1 VRSSRNSSRSRRLP
15 ADGMLHSSEDIS
27 NLRGK
32 IWRYYREYGRS
43 FPWRDTD
50 DPYRIF
56 VSELMLQQTQTER
69 VLKKYGPFVETFGSF
84 AELAAAPLT
93 SVLQMWSGLGYN
105 RRALGLKESA
115 TIIHTDYRDQVP
127 SETADLLR
135 LPMVGP
141 ATAGSLQAFVHNIP
155 SVFIETNIRRVIIHF
170 FFREREEVRDREVM
184 EYTAALLDAENPRH
198 WYYALMDYGVYLKY
212 AVPNPNR
219 KSAHYQRQ
227 APFENSNRQI
237 RGALLSLLLRNGQ
250 MSTRQIREEL
260 TRFEPNR
267 IEKCLR
273 HLEDEGFLAAEGESY
288 RIK

>member
-1 VRSSRNSSRSRRLP
+1 
-15 ADGMLHSSEDIS
+15 MLRSSEDIS
-27 NLRGK
+27 ALREK

-84 AELAAAPLT
+84 AELAEAPLAG
-93 SVLQMWSGLGYN
+93 VLQMWSGLGYN

-115 TIIHTDYRDQVP
+115 AIIHRDYGDEVP
-127 SETADLLR
+127 TGTADLLR

-141 ATAGSLQAFVHNIP
+141 ATTGSLQAFVHNLP

-170 FFREREEVRDREVM
+170 FFKDREEVRDREVL
-184 EYTAALLDAENPRH
+184 EYAADLLDTKNPRH

-227 APFENSNRQI
+227 APFENSDRQI
-237 RGALLSLLLRNGQ
+237 RGALLSLLVRNGG
-250 MSTRQIREEL
+250 MSIGQL
-260 TRFEPNR
+260 HDALARFEYSR
-267 IEKCLR
+267 VEKCLR